1 MMETKLCKCCG
12 RELPISQFNK
22 HSKNSDGLQAYCKDC
37 QKQKNQLSIN
47 KRKLEVINS
56 ELAKYTPRE
65 LINELHRR
73 GYKGTLTY
81 EQQIK
86 L

>member
-1 MMETKLCKCCG
+1 METKLCKCCG
-12 RELPISQFNK
+12 RELPIEMFNK
-22 HSKNSDGLQAYCKDC
+22 HKRNSDGLQIYCKDC

-65 LINELHRR
+65 LINELRRR